1 MSRRRRTA
9 AIWRTSSP
17 AGPWRA
23 AAIRCV
29 ARVATAIPSNAVC
42 KTKNNAKKMRHWFD
56 RFRNSSAAL
65 DIHGLWF
72 DFLFECFMELSKI
85 HRKNCNLALIFK
97 VFWTVKIK
105 SLETDPKSN
114 QLPHFNVF

>member
-1 MSRRRRTA
+1 
-9 AIWRTSSP
+9 
-17 AGPWRA
+17 
-23 AAIRCV
+23 
-29 ARVATAIPSNAVC
+29 
-42 KTKNNAKKMRHWFD
+42 MRHWFD